1 MAAGDEHLRG
11 HVLVPAVHAVD
22 APAAPLLLV
31 VVVGLLALDVA
42 EVGHGDHALL
52 LGNQVLDVH
61 LAADGGNLRAALVGE
76 LALHLQG
83 LVLDDGQPP
92 ALAGQDGVEVGDVG
106 VELVQL
112 VFNLQNLQPSQ
123 LAQLELA
130 DGVGLQIVKAE
141 ALHQRGLGLGP
152 AAFAGPDGGDDLVHN
167 VDGLFQALQNV
178 GAVLGLFQ
186 VELGAAGDDLHLEL
200 DVLLQNLPQV
210 QQLGLALYNGQHNH
224 AKGGLHLGEVEQVV

>member
-1 MAAGDEHLRG
+1 MAAGDEDLGG

-52 LGNQVLDVH
+52 LGNQVLDIH

-152 AAFAGPDGGDDLVHN
+152 AALAGPDGGDDLVHN

>member
-1 MAAGDEHLRG
+1 MVTTHSSWGIKSSISTS
-11 HVLVPAVHAVD
+11 
-22 APAAPLLLV
+22 PLT
-31 VVVGLLALDVA
+31 VA
-42 EVGHGDHALL
+42 ISVRRSSE
-52 LGNQVLDVH
+52 
-61 LAADGGNLRAALVGE
+61 NLRFISRASSLTMAS
-76 LALHLQG
+76 
-83 LVLDDGQPP
+83 PP

-152 AAFAGPDGGDDLVHN
+152 AALAGPDGGDNLVHN

-210 QQLGLALYNGQHNH
+210 QQLGARPLQWPA
-224 AKGGLHLGEVEQVV
+224 